1 MTYKGYK
8 TIELIICMALIG
20 NVLVGQA
27 LEKSPAIVVASS
39 VIVFGAWGVVV
50 LIRNRRFP
58 QWKGLAWNKPW
69 KVMILILIVAIVL
82 VVVTVMYDLHIGN
95 LEISAA
101 AVLLAVLYH
110 PIYELWYTI
119 KYELDKFDS
128 VEELFKVYPEARS
141 KIQRP
146 II

>member
-1 MTYKGYK
+1 
-8 TIELIICMALIG
+8 
-20 NVLVGQA
+20 
-27 LEKSPAIVVASS
+27 
-39 VIVFGAWGVVV
+39 
-50 LIRNRRFP
+50 
-58 QWKGLAWNKPW
+58 
-69 KVMILILIVAIVL
+69 MILILIVAIVL

-95 LEISAA
+95 LEQKV

-119 KYELDKFDS
+119 KYELDKSDS